1 MRDASSDCSCDLNQP
16 LAVADDASK
25 QLAGIIA
32 ISSAESPKKELAEV
46 SPNQRRKTAQ
56 EPWLSPA
63 QLQAW
68 RAFMR
73 VQMRMNYE
81 MNRQLQSECD
91 LSLADYHVLNALT
104 SAPGGRLQVSDLAA
118 LIGWERSRASHQL
131 RRLCERG
138 LAERVPSEDDGRATD
153 AILTR
158 AGRQAIDAAAPG
170 HVALVR
176 RLFFDPLPD
185 ELLAPLTA
193 ALEHI
198 HIHINFNSSL
208 PPAPW

>member
-1 MRDASSDCSCDLNQP
+1 MSR
-16 LAVADDASK
+16 
-25 QLAGIIA
+25 
-32 ISSAESPKKELAEV
+32 SP
-46 SPNQRRKTAQ
+46 RRKAAQ
-56 EPWLSPA
+56 EPWLSA
-63 QLQAW
+63 TEL
-68 RAFMR
+68 RAFRVFMR

-81 MNRQLQSECD
+81 MNRQLQNDND

-104 SAPGGRLQVSDLAA
+104 DAPGGRLQVSDLAA

-138 LAERVPSEDDGRATD
+138 LAERVPSEGDGRATD
-153 AILTR
+153 AILTE
-158 AGRQAIDAAAPG
+158 AGREAIVAAAPG

-185 ELLAPLTA
+185 DLIAPLTA

-198 HIHINFNSSL
+198 HVNINFNSSL

>member
-1 MRDASSDCSCDLNQP
+1 
-16 LAVADDASK
+16 
-25 QLAGIIA
+25 
-32 ISSAESPKKELAEV
+32 V
-46 SPNQRRKTAQ
+46 SRSQRRRTAQ
-56 EPWLSPA
+56 EPWLSA
-63 QLQAW
+63 AEL
-68 RAFMR
+68 RAFRVFMS

-81 MNRQLQSECD
+81 MNRQLQSDSD

-104 SAPGGRLQVSDLAA
+104 DAPGGRLQVSDLAA

-153 AILTR
+153 ATLTE
-158 AGRQAIDAAAPG
+158 AGRETIDAAAPG

-193 ALEHI
+193 ALEHVQVN
-198 HIHINFNSSL
+198 INFNSSL

>member
-1 MRDASSDCSCDLNQP
+1 M
-16 LAVADDASK
+16 
-25 QLAGIIA
+25 
-32 ISSAESPKKELAEV
+32 AEV
-46 SPNQRRKTAQ
+46 SPSQRRKPAQ
-56 EPWLSPA
+56 EPWLSA
-63 QLQAW
+63 AELQAW

-81 MNRQLQSECD
+81 MNRQLQSDSD

-104 SAPGGRLQVSDLAA
+104 AAPGGRLQVSDLAA

-138 LAERVPSEDDGRATD
+138 LAERVPSKDDRRATD
-153 AILTR
+153 AILTK
-158 AGRQAIDAAAPG
+158 AGRQAIEAAAPG

-185 ELLAPLTA
+185 ELLAPFTA

-198 HIHINFNSSL
+198 HVHMNFNSSL
-208 PPAPW
+208 PPVPW

>member
-16 LAVADDASK
+16 LAVPDDASK

-32 ISSAESPKKELAEV
+32 ISSAGSPKKELAEV
-46 SPNQRRKTAQ
+46 SPSQRRKTAQ

>member
-1 MRDASSDCSCDLNQP
+1 
-16 LAVADDASK
+16 
-25 QLAGIIA
+25 
-32 ISSAESPKKELAEV
+32 V
-46 SPNQRRKTAQ
+46 SRSQRRKTAQ
-56 EPWLSPA
+56 GPWLSPTE
-63 QLQAW
+63 LQAW

-81 MNRQLQSECD
+81 MNRQLQSDSD

-104 SAPGGRLQVSDLAA
+104 DAPGGRLQVSDLAA

-138 LAERVPSEDDGRATD
+138 LAERVPSEDDRRATD
-153 AILTR
+153 AILTK
-158 AGRQAIDAAAPG
+158 AGRKAIDDAAPG

-176 RLFFDPLPD
+176 RLFFDPLPE

-193 ALEHI
+193 ALEHV
-198 HIHINFNSSL
+198 HVDLNLNSSL
-208 PPAPW
+208 PPVPW

>member
-1 MRDASSDCSCDLNQP
+1 
-16 LAVADDASK
+16 
-25 QLAGIIA
+25 
-32 ISSAESPKKELAEV
+32 V
-46 SPNQRRKTAQ
+46 SPSQRRKTTQ
-56 EPWLSPA
+56 DPWLSAA

-81 MNRQLQSECD
+81 MNRQLQADSD

-104 SAPGGRLQVSDLAA
+104 DAPGGRLQVSDLAVR
-118 LIGWERSRASHQL
+118 IGWERSRASHQL

-138 LAERVPSEDDGRATD
+138 LAERVPSGDDGRATD
-153 AILTR
+153 AILTK
-158 AGRQAIDAAAPG
+158 AGRAAIDAAAPG

-176 RLFFDPLPD
+176 SLFFDPLPD
-185 ELLAPLTA
+185 DLLAPLTA
-193 ALEHI
+193 ALEHVQVN
-198 HIHINFNSSL
+198 INFNSSL